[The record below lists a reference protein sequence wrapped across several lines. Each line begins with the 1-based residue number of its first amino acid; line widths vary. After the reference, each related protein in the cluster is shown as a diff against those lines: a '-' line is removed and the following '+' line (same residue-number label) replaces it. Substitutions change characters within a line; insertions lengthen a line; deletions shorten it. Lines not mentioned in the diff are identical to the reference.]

1 MVVKEVEKE
10 EEEEEESESEKDEL
24 HVAYTASELR
34 SSRLILQNFTWPS
47 APEVANTLLSGE
59 TDKSSTAWEDEE
71 EKKRREGNK
80 EKEGEEEGEGEGGQ
94 V

>member
-1 MVVKEVEKE
+1 MQMVMVVKEEKK
-10 EEEEEESESEKDEL
+10 EEEEESESEKDEL

-71 EKKRREGNK
+71 K
-80 EKEGEEEGEGEGGQ
+80 ERGRK
-94 V
+94 

>member
-1 MVVKEVEKE
+1 MVMVVKEEEKE
-10 EEEEEESESEKDEL
+10 EKEESESEKDEL
-24 HVAYTASELR
+24 HAAYTATELR

>member
-1 MVVKEVEKE
+1 MQMVMVLKE
-10 EEEEEESESEKDEL
+10 EKKEEEEESESEEDEL

-71 EKKRREGNK
+71 E
-80 EKEGEEEGEGEGGQ
+80 EKEERGK
-94 V
+94 